1 MNKTNTLT
9 EPSRTPIFFSSIK
22 QRKNPT
28 KETKTNKKELTDQMK
43 KEVVT
48 DKPGSV
54 RAPMPVI
61 DSDKCGVAA
70 SLDLAVILNNLI
82 GLNNGERDLATG
94 VLLEVSAPEKR
105 VVLTTAIIILAHTG
119 ISSNRSPTR

>member
-1 MNKTNTLT
+1 
-9 EPSRTPIFFSSIK
+9 
-22 QRKNPT
+22 
-28 KETKTNKKELTDQMK
+28 MK

-48 DKPGSV
+48 DKPGSF

-70 SLDLAVILNNLI
+70 GLDLAVILYNLI